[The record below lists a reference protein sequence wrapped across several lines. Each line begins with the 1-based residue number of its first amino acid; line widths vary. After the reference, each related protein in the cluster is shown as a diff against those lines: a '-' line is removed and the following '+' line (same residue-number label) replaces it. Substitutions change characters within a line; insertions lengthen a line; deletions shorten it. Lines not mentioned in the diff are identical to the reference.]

1 MSHVSHFQNRFES
14 LESRTL
20 LSVASGES
28 GHSQNKTKD
37 VTVMTQ
43 NLYFGADLAPAIA
56 ALASGDGAAIVGA
69 VSATY
74 TKVVATNFP
83 ERAKSIATEIAAA
96 KPDLIGLQEAALWRT
111 GPADSIVGGTSPA
124 TDVQYDF
131 IKILVDALAAKG
143 MHYAPVVISNE
154 FDAEAPGFTSAGLQD
169 IRITDRDAILARTDD
184 KTSDLKLSNPVAGH
198 FSNNLVI
205 PLASGPFTAQRGYA
219 EVDAKVR
226 GKSFRFISTHLDS
239 DVEPIRQLQAAELL
253 AGPVHTALPVVLLG
267 DFNAPADG
275 SSPTY
280 NALAASLTDS
290 WALTHSGED
299 GFTWGQNE
307 LVNNPISTADQRID
321 FIFTHGGISAT
332 SVDLIGDQASD
343 KTSSGLWPSDH
354 AGLVASLQLS
364 NKIIPI
370 SNPFCTTHLTNSLK
384 YLDDLS
390 DVLQ

>member
-1 MSHVSHFQNRFES
+1 MSHVSHFCNRFES
-14 LESRTL
+14 LESRTF
-20 LSVASGES
+20 LSASASES
-28 GHSQNKTKD
+28 AHSENKAKD

-56 ALASGDGAAIVGA
+56 ALASGDGASIVGA

-74 TKVVATNFP
+74 AKMIATNFP
-83 ERAKSIATEIAAA
+83 ERAKAIAKEIAAA

-111 GPADSIVGGTSPA
+111 GPADSIIGGTSPA

-131 IKILVDALAAKG
+131 VKILVDALAAKG
-143 MHYAPVVISNE
+143 LHYAPVVISDG
-154 FDAEAPGFTSAGLQD
+154 FDAEAPGVTSAGLQD
-169 IRITDRDAILARTDD
+169 IRITDRDAILTCTDD

-198 FSNNLVI
+198 FANNLVI
-205 PLASGPFTAQRGYA
+205 PLASGPFTVQRGYA

-253 AGPVHTALPVVLLG
+253 AGPVHTSLPVVLLG

-275 SSPTY
+275 TSPAY
-280 NALAASLTDS
+280 NSLAASLTDT
-290 WALTHSGED
+290 WNLTHPTED

-307 LVNNPISTADQRID
+307 LVNNPFSTADQRID

-332 SVDLIGDQASD
+332 SVDLIGDQVGD
-343 KTSSGLWPSDH
+343 KTPSGLWPSDH
-354 AGLVASLQLS
+354 AGLVATLEIS
-364 NKIIPI
+364 NKPVVPAT
-370 SNPFCTTHLTNSLK
+370 PFCITHISPSSKHSDALA
-384 YLDDLS
+384 DL
-390 DVLQ
+390 LE